1 MSDLLA
7 KFHAQTR
14 LRAKQSLID
23 KWEWE
28 ARWRG
33 EGAIKQQAAQA
44 KRVATA
50 LKKSCESFLHLD
62 AEQQLSF
69 RAAADGMRRLA
80 ADLDQLA
87 IWAKAYFKFCE
98 TARAQERAATLAAF
112 AKERWGDDHLA
123 FAFEK
128 SLLLE
133 LRTKEGQQV
142 FGRWVQSC
150 GHFSDLDPMNICT
163 PFESFPS
170 LANDPSRDTLAEF
183 LQKSSDSMR
192 ERSLSGFGYGH
203 SCFADYEAYLA
214 YRKDV
219 SSMADQLIE
228 GARLGQ

>member
-50 LKKSCESFLHLD
+50 LKKSCDSFLHLD

-98 TARAQERAATLAAF
+98 TARAQERAAQLAAF
-112 AKERWGDDHLA
+112 AQERWGDDHLA
-123 FAFEK
+123 LALEK

-133 LRTKEGQQV
+133 LRSNEGREA
-142 FGRWVQSC
+142 FGRWMQYC
-150 GHFSDLDPMNICT
+150 GHFSDLDPMRICT
-163 PFESFPS
+163 PFESIPS
-170 LANDPSRDTLAEF
+170 LANDPSRDAVAAF
-183 LQKSSDSMR
+183 LLESRDSMR
-192 ERSLSGFGYGH
+192 TRARSGYGYGH

-214 YRKDV
+214 YRKGV
-219 SSMADQLIE
+219 SSMADQMIE

>member
-14 LRAKQSLID
+14 LRAKQSLVD
-23 KWEWE
+23 KWESV
-28 ARWRG
+28 ARWQG

-50 LKKSCESFLHLD
+50 LKKSCESFLYLD

-98 TARAQERAATLAAF
+98 AQRAEERAAQLAAF
-112 AKERWGDDHLA
+112 AKERWGDDQLA
-123 FAFEK
+123 FALEK

-133 LRTKEGQQV
+133 LRSNEGQEA
-142 FGRWVQSC
+142 FGRWMQSG
-150 GHFSDLDPMNICT
+150 GHFSDLDPMKIFT
-163 PFESFPS
+163 PFDGFSS

-183 LQKSSDSMR
+183 LLRSRDSMR
-192 ERSLSGFGYGH
+192 TRARTGYGYGH

-214 YRKDV
+214 YRKGV